1 MKTHRLE
8 HWGLGQT
15 KALWKYDALTYEK
28 ELIKNEI
35 KNLEEKKESL
45 DIGEDDAKKEI
56 NNKLVNLYKEL
67 GLKKIFTE
75 KNNVSDT
82 EIKEFTKDIDNGI
95 DEFNE
100 ENEQMPEM
108 TINDQIQSVIAND
121 LTMVRSEDD

>member
-1 MKTHRLE
+1 
-8 HWGLGQT
+8 
-15 KALWKYDALTYEK
+15 
-28 ELIKNEI
+28 
-35 KNLEEKKESL
+35 
-45 DIGEDDAKKEI
+45 AKKEI